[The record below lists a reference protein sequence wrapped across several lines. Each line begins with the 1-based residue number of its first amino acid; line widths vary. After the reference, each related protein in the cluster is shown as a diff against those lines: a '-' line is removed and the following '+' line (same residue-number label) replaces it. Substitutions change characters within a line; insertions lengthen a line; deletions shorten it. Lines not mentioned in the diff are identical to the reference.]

1 MDELLP
7 IGEFSQRCGL
17 SAKVLRSYAEQGIL
31 SPVSVDAS
39 SGYRYYDPSQLEQA
53 KVVRLL
59 RRAGVSLADIGPFL
73 EAPSADTLDGWERS
87 LAAEVIFRRQALAE
101 TRARLGLTTANTKG
115 ATVIDIRPLEDLAE
129 LERVASTLGAERR
142 HLDDLEARFEADRPL
157 MVIATAGEE
166 LVGTALAFRHDAT
179 AATLRIAAV
188 APRFRHRG
196 VGRRLVERVE
206 AEARRI
212 GVERMSLG
220 TDEEVGF
227 WSHLGYV
234 AHLLFQWVYD
244 ADLLEQE
251 EASVLAGPL
260 AGFRHWRSS
269 FADVPQLF
277 VELDEPR
284 LDLVD
289 EVRDLVSGCH
299 VGFMMTKQL

>member
-1 MDELLP
+1 MWPVGEGAPELR
-7 IGEFSQRCGL
+7 GERDL
-17 SAKVLRSYAEQGIL
+17 A
-31 SPVSVDAS
+31 PVSVDAS
-39 SGYRYYDPSQLEQA
+39 SGYRYYDPNQLEQA
-53 KVVRLL
+53 TVVRLL

-73 EAPSADTLDGWERS
+73 AAPSADTLDGWERS
-87 LAAEVIFRRQALAE
+87 LAAEVILRREALAE
-101 TRARLGLTTANTKG
+101 ARARLGLTRANTKG
-115 ATVIDIRPLEDLAE
+115 ATVIDIRPLEDPAE
-129 LERVASTLGAERR
+129 LDRVASTLGAQRR

-157 MVIATAGEE
+157 MVIATAGVE
-166 LVGTALAFRHDAT
+166 LAGTALAFRNDPT

-206 AEARRI
+206 AEARRL

-220 TDEEVGF
+220 ADEEEVGF

-234 AHLLFQWVYD
+234 AHLLFQWVYG
-244 ADLLEQE
+244 ADLFEQE
-251 EASVLAGPL
+251 EATVLAGPL
-260 AGFRHWRSS
+260 AGLRHWRSS
-269 FADVPQLF
+269 IADVPQLF

-299 VGFMMTKQL
+299 LGFMMTKRL